1 MNTCN
6 ILFSFQVFKLL
17 GSSNCY
23 LYVVDSRWAIRSN
36 FKVKDDYIMGANAR
50 NRCPAHPVN
59 TFSRWQNSWMFKS
72 RHGWEEGGV
81 VLQCSVHDDNWLL
94 EQGLEG
100 SVGDL
105 NLSAVVGHLL
115 PLMTKRKIAEVKKMA
130 EEGQFEKERV
140 QAFFCEES
148 KHGTPIVSLLDVHT
162 QRDMALWNKKRTIE
176 VAHLMSGDFH
186 KWLIHQATEGM
197 WSKEEVGNIVC
208 RKNADNQLILAT
220 LDGETLKQAAAL
232 NKAKTCSAVPY
243 MDDKGDFL
251 QWLYEEAEKGHW
263 DQTMVFAALA
273 KEDVDGKSIITTR
286 RKKCNQFLICK
297 TF

>member
-1 MNTCN
+1 M
-6 ILFSFQVFKLL
+6 
-17 GSSNCY
+17 GSPDCY
-23 LYVVDSRWAIRSN
+23 LFVVNSRWAIRSN
-36 FKVKDDYIMGANAR
+36 IEANDASYIMGANAR

-59 TFSRWQNSWMFKS
+59 TFSKWHDNWMFNS
-72 RHGWEEGGV
+72 RNGWEEGGV
-81 VLQCSVHDDNWLL
+81 VIQCSVHDDNWLL

-100 SVGDL
+100 SVGEL

-130 EEGQFEKERV
+130 EEGQFEKENV
-140 QAFFCEES
+140 QAFFCEKS

-186 KWLIHQATEGM
+186 KWLIQQANEGM
-197 WSKEEVGNIVC
+197 WPKEEVGNIVC
-208 RKNADNQLILAT
+208 RKNVDNQLILAT
-220 LDGETLKQAAAL
+220 LDEETQKQAAVF

-251 QWLYEEAEKGHW
+251 QWLYEEAEKGQW
-263 DQTMVFAALA
+263 DQKMVFAALA
-273 KEDVDGKSIITTR
+273 KKEVDGKAIIATR
-286 RKKCNQFLICK
+286 RKKSKEFIKCK
-297 TF
+297 TI